1 MYPND
6 TMPHMV
12 EKQHLM
18 LKLDIREKMS
28 RINNEENALEY
39 LMDKIKEGIQI
50 ILLIRIG
57 KIATIQV

>member
-1 MYPND
+1 
-6 TMPHMV
+6 MPHMV